1 MATYYN
7 DFTAYFIPR
16 DLNVYQRFMLDQI
29 TTMLYGFLKFL
40 LFIIDDVSPVYI
52 IMVKMFLIR
61 VKIYAYDW

>member
-1 MATYYN
+1 MVYMATYYN

-16 DLNVYQRFMLDQI
+16 DLNVKI

-40 LFIIDDVSPVYI
+40 LFIIDDVLSPVYI